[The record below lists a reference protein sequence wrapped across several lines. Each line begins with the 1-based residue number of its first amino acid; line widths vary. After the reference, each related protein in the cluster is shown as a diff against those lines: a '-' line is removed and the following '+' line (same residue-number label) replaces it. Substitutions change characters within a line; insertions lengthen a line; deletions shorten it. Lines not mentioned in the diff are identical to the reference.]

1 MSIITKEQ
9 MQEIIQNFGKNES
22 DTGSSSVQIALL
34 TKKINHLT
42 DHLKIHRKDN
52 HSRRGLLNMVEKR
65 KKLQKYLS
73 KTDKD
78 QYAKVM
84 KALGLRYNV

>member
-84 KALGLRYNV
+84 KALWPPV